1 MSEIAEDALAA
12 IAAQG
17 HVAMPAYASA
27 LRRAC
32 EAVTPLFG
40 RPVYGQTYLAAA
52 VDPNWMALSLV
63 TNAEREGDGAGRLWD
78 LAACTDDPVVSAQVK
93 QHGLDESMHS
103 RAYVALLD
111 LAFPDALGAELRPHV
126 LALSPGFAPQDAPVA
141 QSGSPYAHAV
151 TLDDLVQMN
160 VAEIRT
166 RIHHLMQRPLLTL
179 HCPEAH
185 RDRLVA
191 ILDRLLADETRHVAY
206 TAALIERQAAL
217 DPEAV
222 DTLMRRRLRD
232 FDEITEDEFAKR
244 VFD

>member
-1 MSEIAEDALAA
+1 VNRIAEDALAA
-12 IAAQG
+12 IADQG
-17 HVAMPAYASA
+17 HADMPAYAAA

-32 EAVTPLFG
+32 DGVTPLFG
-40 RPVYGQTYLAAA
+40 RPAYGEAYLAAA

-78 LAACTDDPVVSAQVK
+78 LAACTHDAEVSAQIR

-111 LAFPDALGAELRPHV
+111 LAFPGALGGELRPHV
-126 LALSPGFAPQDAPVA
+126 LALSPGFGPSDTPVA
-141 QSGSPYAHAV
+141 QPGSPYSHAA

-160 VAEIRT
+160 IAEIRT
-166 RIHHLMQRPLLTL
+166 RLHHLMQRPLLAL

-191 ILDRLLADETRHVAY
+191 ILERLLADETKHVAY
-206 TAALIERQAAL
+206 TAALIERHAAT

-222 DTLMRRRLRD
+222 DTLMRQRLRD